1 MFGGDA
7 SPPRKLRAGAVT
19 KATRAELELL
29 GVDPEASAAAAAALR
44 LAKELDSA
52 RDARETAPAA
62 RELRQAMG
70 VVRALAPVKERGDKI
85 DELNARRQARGA

>member
-1 MFGGDA
+1 MFGNDA
-7 SPPRKLRAGAVT
+7 SPPRKLRAGAVA
-19 KATRAELELL
+19 KATKAELEQL
-29 GVDPEASAAAAAALR
+29 GVDPAANAAAAAALR

-52 RDARETAPAA
+52 RDARESTPAA